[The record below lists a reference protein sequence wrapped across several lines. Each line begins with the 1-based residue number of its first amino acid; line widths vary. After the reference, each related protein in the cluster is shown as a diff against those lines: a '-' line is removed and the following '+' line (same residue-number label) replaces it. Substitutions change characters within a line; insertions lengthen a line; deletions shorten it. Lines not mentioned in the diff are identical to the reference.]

1 MALATTILVSFYR
14 GWLSL
19 QQGARVWL
27 TLSIEGDEADTE
39 SNAGDEEQEAPVQEY
54 MIRMWRH
61 AD

>member
-27 TLSIEGDEADTE
+27 TLPIEGDEADTE
-39 SNAGDEEQEAPVQEY
+39 SNAGDEEQKAPVQEY